1 MFLIV
6 FGPNIICV
14 NKEQINNN
22 LSETVVDGTS
32 VPLNG
37 TLFFFKDNNI

>member
-14 NKEQINNN
+14 NKEQINISSTISSQYA
-22 LSETVVDGTS
+22 L
-32 VPLNG
+32 VPK
-37 TLFFFKDNNI
+37 TLKDEDRK

>member
-14 NKEQINNN
+14 NKEQINKSSTISSQYA
-22 LSETVVDGTS
+22 L
-32 VPLNG
+32 VPK
-37 TLFFFKDNNI
+37 TLKDEDRK